1 MMAESER
8 RKQIEYFLSGKMN
21 TEDLTAFSKMLDLEP
36 QLRSELEHESG
47 IDALL
52 YNAGTSTETD
62 QSFITALDKVMGKP
76 VSSGKKKN
84 VLAGHWMQLYAI
96 AATLLLFIACAYIS
110 IIRKGSTV
118 QPHLVNAGYSHSGKS
133 IYQLSDGAFFLS
145 EEGSKVRIMRGENNF
160 PEHVILSQGNICFD
174 ISGIEPDTITVAT
187 PHAAVV
193 LSKRTVTRL
202 VVTELETEVTVLE
215 GNAEVIHRYHRDKQQ
230 KLAAGGTVYADF
242 NAVQVAQNLA
252 PEVCQSRTS
261 IFKTYI
267 SWVQKQAC
275 S

>member
-1 MMAESER
+1 
-8 RKQIEYFLSGKMN
+8 
-21 TEDLTAFSKMLDLEP
+21 
-36 QLRSELEHESG
+36 
-47 IDALL
+47 
-52 YNAGTSTETD
+52 
-62 QSFITALDKVMGKP
+62 MGKP

-267 SWVQKQAC
+267 SWVQKQAR